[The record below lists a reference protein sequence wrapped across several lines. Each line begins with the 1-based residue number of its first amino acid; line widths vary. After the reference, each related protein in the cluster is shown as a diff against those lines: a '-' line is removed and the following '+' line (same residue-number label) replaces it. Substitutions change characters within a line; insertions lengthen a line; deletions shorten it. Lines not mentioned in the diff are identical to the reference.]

1 MKWGPWPAFRLIDLI
16 MAYIPCAVITDFKHT
31 TTTTNNQKKKQKT
44 KQIYRSVLYR
54 HTRSYVY
61 IVCVTIGNDLV
72 ACASGTHVAGEND
85 IGADEGAETRA
96 QANNIPHDPSYIF
109 FLIDPFLRLSLSL
122 SWYACRH
129 HAGISWHTNKSM
141 SLFCFFV
148 LCVVFIASQMI
159 FTHFVLAYKGL
170 SICSRLLYIY
180 LHITHTWC
188 VCGLL
193 IVEEG
198 PRPSVNGLLFSF
210 FCWLLFLDHQKRCHL
225 VLPFYDVCICLRG
238 FMYTTPLCIY
248 MNLSLFSHPSFCL
261 SLMMWRPHPASPH
274 HRQMLHCLFF

>member
-1 MKWGPWPAFRLIDLI
+1 MRSVTSVSSHWF
-16 MAYIPCAVITDFKHT
+16 
-31 TTTTNNQKKKQKT
+31 NNGIYPLCCHHGFQTHNNNNNKKQKT

-210 FCWLLFLDHQKRCHL
+210 FAD
-225 VLPFYDVCICLRG
+225 FY
-238 FMYTTPLCIY
+238 F
-248 MNLSLFSHPSFCL
+248 
-261 SLMMWRPHPASPH
+261 
-274 HRQMLHCLFF
+274 